1 MLFVKRLWWSSIGL
15 AYVIR
20 MMDNWLYDNDPLELL
35 HYEEALVNIRK
46 GLSGTYFEDLIRQ
59 SILNNNHKVLVSIY
73 PERGLQERKD
83 AEVKE
88 HLAAV
93 KANMTKEEIDAIV
106 EQTKRLKICQ
116 ETPDSEEALASIPLL
131 ELSDLNPNI
140 VSCRTP

>member
-1 MLFVKRLWWSSIGL
+1 MKSDFGGRPIGL

-88 HLAAV
+88 YLASV
-93 KANMTKEEIDAIV
+93 KAKMTPEEIEAIV
-106 EQTKRLKICQ
+106 EQTKRLK
-116 ETPDSEEALASIPLL
+116 TSSR
-131 ELSDLNPNI
+131 S
-140 VSCRTP
+140 SR

>member
-1 MLFVKRLWWSSIGL
+1 MKVTLEVSQLVL

-73 PERGLQERKD
+73 PERVFKSARMQ
-83 AEVKE
+83 
-88 HLAAV
+88 
-93 KANMTKEEIDAIV
+93 
-106 EQTKRLKICQ
+106 RLK
-116 ETPDSEEALASIPLL
+116 
-131 ELSDLNPNI
+131 NI
-140 VSCRTP
+140 